1 MRSFLPVIHSN
12 RFTGR
17 HENINAMKTDS
28 HVWPECIQ
36 TCMELIQ
43 GRNAK
48 FLRTDSQ
55 AGILISAIQTD
66 DHVWPEF
73 MRKFL
78 PLWTRKKKY
87 PPRALGKG
95 HSPSAGLALF
105 RAPAE
110 GIFFCSI

>member
-1 MRSFLPVIHSN
+1 MNFDVWPEFMRTL
-12 RFTGR
+12 
-17 HENINAMKTDS
+17 MKTDE

-55 AGILISAIQTD
+55 ARHENMSAIQTD

-73 MRKFL
+73 L
-78 PLWTRKKKY
+78 
-87 PPRALGKG
+87 
-95 HSPSAGLALF
+95 SNSSAGNTF
-105 RAPAE
+105 SQIHMFGRNV
-110 GIFFCSI
+110 FKHVWN